1 LCAVALGGVG
11 VGGGGRQVA
20 EAAPHDA
27 PAREIARLRAKAAR
41 VQAAIDRMNA
51 RVERLVEDDNEVRE
65 ALARRRVEQA
75 RTREQVLDARRR
87 LRVARRQL
95 GKRLWTIYTG
105 GAPSTLGQLLGA
117 DSIHQAL
124 VTTKYQEQVV
134 GPTAPPSTGS
144 SGCAGR
150 SRPSPPGWPTRPSA
164 RSSSRPAWPP
174 PDRLTVSGGRKG
186 LFLLDFGG
194 RDPRGPT
201 PRTSYM
207 SMSQVGSGLPRL
219 LAERYELSEQVAA
232 GGMTSVWRGHD
243 RVLGRDV
250 VVKVLHPELAAD
262 PSFRARFHEEAVN
275 AARLTHPNI
284 VALYDTGEQGDVA
297 YIVME
302 LVNGPTL
309 REALG
314 RHGPLPPSRA
324 ARLSMEV
331 AAALDYAH
339 QAGVCHGSL
348 KPGNILLAD
357 DGTVKVADFSIARA
371 ASDDDPGRTG
381 EVLGANG
388 YLAPE
393 VARGDDA
400 DGRADVYGLGACL
413 YQMLTGRPPGADPST
428 TVPPRALRAGV
439 PRDLDAIV
447 RQAMAT
453 DPADRFQTVQAM
465 AAALSRSAAG
475 VDGPPAEFLPVPPA
489 PTGPEVTPSRGF
501 LRHEGRL
508 LGWVLGLVAVAAI
521 LVTVG
526 LTLAK
531 DDLGNLFGADQPSGT
546 SRATAT
552 NPPVEKV
559 KVEDA
564 TSFDPQTDEPEKT
577 ENPELASR
585 AIDGDLTTSWRT
597 EGYNQNFGPS
607 GIKDGVGLV
616 LDLGRSQEVRK
627 LTLTL
632 DPPGPSA
639 LTIYGSDDDPPT
651 LEGWKQLADK
661 TGEGRVSFNLDGSHH
676 FLLIWFTSLPQ
687 DDDGKFRGGV
697 ANVTLTS

>member
-117 DSIHQAL
+117 DRIHQAL

-381 EVLGANG
+381 EVLGADG

>member
-117 DSIHQAL
+117 DRIHQAL

-489 PTGPEVTPSRGF
+489 PTGPEVMPSRGF

>member
-1 LCAVALGGVG
+1 
-11 VGGGGRQVA
+11 
-20 EAAPHDA
+20 
-27 PAREIARLRAKAAR
+27 
-41 VQAAIDRMNA
+41 
-51 RVERLVEDDNEVRE
+51 
-65 ALARRRVEQA
+65 
-75 RTREQVLDARRR
+75 
-87 LRVARRQL
+87 
-95 GKRLWTIYTG
+95 
-105 GAPSTLGQLLGA
+105 
-117 DSIHQAL
+117 
-124 VTTKYQEQVV
+124 
-134 GPTAPPSTGS
+134 
-144 SGCAGR
+144 
-150 SRPSPPGWPTRPSA
+150 
-164 RSSSRPAWPP
+164 
-174 PDRLTVSGGRKG
+174 
-186 LFLLDFGG
+186 
-194 RDPRGPT
+194 
-201 PRTSYM
+201 M

-371 ASDDDPGRTG
+371 ATDDDPGRTG
-381 EVLGANG
+381 EVLGADG

-393 VARGDDA
+393 VVRGDDA
-400 DGRADVYGLGACL
+400 NGRADVYGLGACL
-413 YQMLTGRPPGADPST
+413 YEMLTGRPPGADPST

-447 RQAMAT
+447 RQAMAA

-475 VDGPPAEFLPVPPA
+475 VDGPPAAEFLPVPPA

-508 LGWVLGLVAVAAI
+508 LGWVLALVAMAAI
-521 LVTVG
+521 LVAVG

-531 DDLGNLFGADQPSGT
+531 DDLGNLFGAEPPRRTTGSQST
-546 SRATAT
+546 TASPT
-552 NPPVEKV
+552 PIRGV
-559 KVEDA
+559 A
-564 TSFDPQTDEPEKT
+564 GAAYDPLGGDGEHDEEAA
-577 ENPELASR
+577 NAV
-585 AIDGDLTTSWRT
+585 DGDLNTSWDTDR
-597 EGYNQNFGPS
+597 YNSASLG
-607 GIKDGVGLV
+607 GLKAGVGYV
-616 LDLGRSQEVRK
+616 
-627 LTLTL
+627 LTL
-632 DPPGPSA
+632 DRPRQARRLVLNLTAPGADFTVYATDEDSVPDQVGDGAGWREIASRQDA
-639 LTIYGSDDDPPT
+639 AQRLTVKLPADPQRHY
-651 LEGWKQLADK
+651 L
-661 TGEGRVSFNLDGSHH
+661 V
-676 FLLIWFTSLPQ
+676 WFTNLPQ
-687 DDDGKFRGGV
+687 DGSRYRIGI
-697 ANVTLTS
+697 AEASLQS